1 MNAVLLEIYS
11 TILPSAPFVIA
22 AYGLFLGVLFLWLG
36 IQFSSQ
42 RKLSRRL
49 EILEE
54 QQAELQGSD
63 SDWRQTGER
72 P

>member
-22 AYGLFLGVLFLWLG
+22 AYGLFLGILFLWLG

-54 QQAELQGSD
+54 QQAD
-63 SDWRQTGER
+63 ER